1 MLCRPQCAHQH
12 QVFQELAAW
21 GRTSMGWFFGL
32 KLHLVVN
39 DQGELLDCCLTSGN
53 TDGRKPVRNLL

>member
-1 MLCRPQCAHQH
+1 M
-12 QVFQELAAW
+12 FQELAAW
-21 GRTSMGWFFGL
+21 GKTSMGWFFGL

-39 DQGELLDCCLTSGN
+39 DQSELLDCCLTSGN